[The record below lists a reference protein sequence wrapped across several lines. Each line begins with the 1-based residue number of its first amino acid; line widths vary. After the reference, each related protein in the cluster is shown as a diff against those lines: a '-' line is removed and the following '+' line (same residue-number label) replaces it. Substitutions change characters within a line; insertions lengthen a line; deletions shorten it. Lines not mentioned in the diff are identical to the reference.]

1 MQITDLK
8 PDTSYVFVVRAENSQ
23 GISVPSEMSEEAHT
37 QGTHLR
43 DVPIHQINEGR
54 SRLATKVILLKNL
67 TPTSSTTVKITWE
80 VRNSIISIAFLLK
93 AYILFLFSYSYIH
106 FFLRFLWTLESFTN
120 VNTVR
125 LKLVLYILTIT
136 EDKWC
141 TGT

>member
-1 MQITDLK
+1 MFIQITDLK

-43 DVPIHQINEGR
+43 DVPIHQINEAR

-80 VRNSIISIAFLLK
+80 VCNSIILISFLLK
-93 AYILFLFSYSYIH
+93 AYILYFSLFFFSYS
-106 FFLRFLWTLESFTN
+106 
-120 VNTVR
+120 
-125 LKLVLYILTIT
+125 TIFIYFSDFD
-136 EDKWC
+136 ELLSPSLC
-141 TGT
+141 GYCHIN

>member
-1 MQITDLK
+1 MFIQITDLK

-43 DVPIHQINEGR
+43 DVPIHQINEAR

-80 VRNSIISIAFLLK
+80 VC
-93 AYILFLFSYSYIH
+93 ILFLSFDE
-106 FFLRFLWTLESFTN
+106 LRPSLMCALIVRQIKIIYLSES
-120 VNTVR
+120 
-125 LKLVLYILTIT
+125 L
-136 EDKWC
+136 
-141 TGT
+141 

>member
-1 MQITDLK
+1 MFIQITDLK

-43 DVPIHQINEGR
+43 DVPIHQINEAR

-80 VRNSIISIAFLLK
+80 VCILFSWNCFSFKIIFFLLMFLL
-93 AYILFLFSYSYIH
+93 YFSPFLFRI
-106 FFLRFLWTLESFTN
+106 
-120 VNTVR
+120 
-125 LKLVLYILTIT
+125 LVYFSVLMNCILH
-136 EDKWC
+136 
-141 TGT
+141 

>member
-1 MQITDLK
+1 MFIQITDLK

-43 DVPIHQINEGR
+43 DVPIHQINEAR

-80 VRNSIISIAFLLK
+80 VCILFSWNRFSFKSIFFLLMFLF
-93 AYILFLFSYSYIH
+93 YLSLFLFRI
-106 FFLRFLWTLESFTN
+106 
-120 VNTVR
+120 
-125 LKLVLYILTIT
+125 LVYFSVLMNCVLH
-136 EDKWC
+136 
-141 TGT
+141 